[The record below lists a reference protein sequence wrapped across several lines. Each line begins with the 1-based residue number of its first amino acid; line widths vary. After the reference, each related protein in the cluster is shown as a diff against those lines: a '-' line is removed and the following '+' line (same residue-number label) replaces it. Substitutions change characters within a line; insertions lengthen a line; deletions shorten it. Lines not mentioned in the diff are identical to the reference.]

1 MGFTPEQLKK
11 VKDFAIHMDWDVA
24 FGGKSKGNMHLFRVN
39 QLAMYLHRMD
49 GGDKDIITVA
59 AWLHDV
65 GLVEGNRG
73 HCFKGG
79 KIARNFLGEIEVD
92 YQTILKVVHCIEAHD
107 GEIEAETVEAKVVHD
122 ADTLDKMGPLGLIRH
137 TWKLANVDYKIYSV
151 EELLKFIPKHLQ
163 ERRDNLYL
171 DSAICLAD
179 RYADTVREFFKDQ
192 DNAHIVLREI
202 CLLAK
207 EGIPTENAIEMI
219 RKKGLF
225 KFEFSMAIDE
235 QLLLS
240 FLQTV

>member
-1 MGFTPEQLKK
+1 MGITPDQMKK

-24 FGGKSKGNMHLFRVN
+24 FDGKSRGNMHLFRVN
-39 QLAMYLHRMD
+39 QLSKYLYEME
-49 GGDKDIITVA
+49 GGEEDIVVSS

-65 GLVEGNRG
+65 GLVEGNLG

-107 GEIEAETVEAKVVHD
+107 GEIEAESIEAKVVHD

-137 TWKLANVDYKIYSV
+137 TWKLANVDYKIFTV
-151 EELLKFIPKHLQ
+151 DELLTFIPKHLQ

-171 DSAICLAD
+171 DPSIALAD
-179 RYADTVREFFKDQ
+179 RYAEVVLDFLKDR
-192 DNAHIVLREI
+192 DNAHIVLREVI
-202 CLLAK
+202 LLAK
-207 EGIPTENAIEMI
+207 EGVPTEIAIERL
-219 RKKGLF
+219 RKKDLLTF
-225 KFEFSMAIDE
+225 DFQMALDE

-240 FLQTV
+240 FLRSG